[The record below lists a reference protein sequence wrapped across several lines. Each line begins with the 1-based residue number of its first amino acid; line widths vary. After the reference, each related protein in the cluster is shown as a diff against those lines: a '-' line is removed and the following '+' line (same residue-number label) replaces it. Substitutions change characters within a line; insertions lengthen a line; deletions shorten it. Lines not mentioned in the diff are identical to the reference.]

1 MNFWMNYFIGASV
14 ILIMVVFYTYFEF
27 RLAGY
32 KKAKAKE
39 IAKDK
44 AEFGY
49 CCGLEDGVCTFEP
62 KLKKINEININAA
75 EKN

>member
-1 MNFWMNYFIGASV
+1 MDFWIRYVIGVAV
-14 ILIMVVFYTYFEF
+14 ILFMVVLYTYFEF
-27 RLAGY
+27 RLRDY
-32 KKAKAKE
+32 RKAKAKE

-62 KLKKINEININAA
+62 KLRKINEINIDAA
-75 EKN
+75 EKK